1 MSLAQLIPIA
11 MSISLFIVVLVLG
24 MKTRF
29 EDLSFLLRHPG
40 LLIRSILA
48 MNVIM
53 LIFVVALSQLFDLNP
68 TIKIALV
75 ALAVSPVPP
84 LLPGKQIKAGGA
96 ANYAVGLL
104 AAASVVAIV
113 LVPVSIELMEYV
125 FPFELHI
132 SAGTVTSIIVLSVL
146 LPLVAGIAIGGFA
159 PAFAQRCV
167 PYLSA
172 AGTVLLLAALIPS
185 LVKAWPA
192 FAGLFSQGVLLCL
205 VLFSLVGIAVGH
217 LMGGP
222 VPTDRT
228 VLALATATRHPGI
241 AMAIASLNFPD
252 QGAVLALI
260 IYHLVVASVVSLPY
274 LRWRTREHG
283 AVGPG

>member
-29 EDLSFLLRHPG
+29 EDLSYLLRNPG

-53 LIFVVALSQLFDLNP
+53 LGFAVALSQLFDLNP
-68 TIKIALV
+68 AIKIALV

-84 LLPGKQIKAGGA
+84 TLPGKQIKAGGTA
-96 ANYAVGLL
+96 SFAVGLL
-104 AAASVVAIV
+104 VAASVAAVV

-132 SAGTVTSIIVLSVL
+132 SVGTVASIVVLSVL
-146 LPLVAGIAIGGFA
+146 VPLVAGVAIGRFA
-159 PAFAQRCV
+159 PALAQRSA
-167 PYLSA
+167 PFLSA
-172 AGTVLLLAALIPS
+172 AATVLLLAALVPS
-185 LVKAWPA
+185 LVKAWPD
-192 FAGLFSQGVLLCL
+192 FASLFSQGVLLCL
-205 VLFSLVGIAVGH
+205 ALFSLVGIAVGH
-217 LMGGP
+217 LLGGP
-222 VPTDRT
+222 VPSDRT
-228 VLALATATRHPGI
+228 ALALATATRHPGI

-252 QGAVLALI
+252 QRAVLALI
-260 IYHLVVASVVSLPY
+260 IYHLIIGSIVSLPY
-274 LRWRTREHG
+274 MRWRTREIST
-283 AVGPG
+283 